1 MSDQPETQAE
11 TQPEQTIGL
20 RNIYLKDAS
29 FEAPNSPY
37 IFHETTQPEFDL
49 SIATNYQ
56 NLEQDF
62 YEIVI
67 IVTVTAKHND
77 KTAFLI
83 EVQQAGVFELQGFD
97 EKTLEMVIGVFCP
110 TQLFPYAREA
120 VSTLIGKGG
129 FPPLLLEP
137 INFEELYAQQY
148 ESEQENKI
156 QH

>member
-1 MSDQPETQAE
+1 MSEQTEAPT
-11 TQPEQTIGL
+11 EQTIGL

-37 IFHETTQPEFDL
+37 IFNDSGNPEIDL

-56 NLEQDF
+56 KLENDF
-62 YEIVI
+62 YEIII

-77 KTAFLI
+77 KTAFLT
-83 EVQQAGVFELQGFD
+83 EVQQAGLFELQGFN
-97 EKTLEMVIGVFCP
+97 EKTLGMIIGVFCP

-129 FPPLLLEP
+129 FPPLLLDP
-137 INFEELYAQQY
+137 INFEELYAQQFDD
-148 ESEQENKI
+148 SQENKI